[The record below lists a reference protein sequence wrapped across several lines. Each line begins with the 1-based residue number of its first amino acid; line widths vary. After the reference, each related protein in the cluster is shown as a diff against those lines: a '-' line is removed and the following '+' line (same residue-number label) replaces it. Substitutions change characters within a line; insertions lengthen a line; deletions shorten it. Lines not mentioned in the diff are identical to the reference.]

1 MPNPPKLRETVTRV
15 LGQYRVAA
23 NITGVFLIVITVLYA
38 IRLIHSTDLWLA
50 GPHGVLWFENFSMD
64 ADGFR
69 VGLPDTGFNL
79 TSMIL
84 IVHGWLYVLYLFAD
98 FRMWTLMR
106 WSFSRFLFIAAGG
119 IVPFLSFYT
128 EKYYAKLAEK
138 EIADSL
144 SGVKN

>member
-50 GPHGVLWFENFSMD
+50 GPHGVLWFETFSMD

-79 TSMIL
+79 TSMIV
-84 IVHGWLYVLYLFAD
+84 IVHGWLYVFYLYTD
-98 FRMWTLMR
+98 FRLWSLLR
-106 WSFSRFLFIAAGG
+106 WSLGRFLLIAAGG
-119 IVPFLSFYT
+119 VVPFLSFF
-128 EKYYAKLAEK
+128 AERHFRKVAEAQLK
-138 EIADSL
+138 E
-144 SGVKN
+144 SGA

>member
-50 GPHGVLWFENFSMD
+50 GPHGVLWFETFSMD

-84 IVHGWLYVLYLFAD
+84 IVHGWLYVFYLYTD
-98 FRMWTLMR
+98 FRLWSLLR
-106 WSFSRFLFIAAGG
+106 WSLGRFLLIAAGG
-119 IVPFLSFYT
+119 VVPFLSFF
-128 EKYYAKLAEK
+128 AERHFRKVAEAQLK
-138 EIADSL
+138 E
-144 SGVKN
+144 SGE